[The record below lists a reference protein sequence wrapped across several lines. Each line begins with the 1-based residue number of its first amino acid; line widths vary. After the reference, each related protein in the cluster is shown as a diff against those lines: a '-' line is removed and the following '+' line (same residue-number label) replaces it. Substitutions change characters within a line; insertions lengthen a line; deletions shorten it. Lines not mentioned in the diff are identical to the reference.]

1 MMNDLSHPITPE
13 TTELDVEGM
22 TCGGCARRV
31 ETALAQLPGVIS
43 AHVDLA
49 GKTASVSA
57 APEVGAASLVEAVER
72 AGYRAQARARGIE
85 TAVALRVTGMT
96 CGGCARRVEKALAA
110 VPGVAQAKVDLAA
123 TRAEVEFAADAQ
135 VDAQALVA
143 AVAAAGYQ
151 AERIEGDAVDLAAPA
166 GPAPQPAA
174 PPVAVSFV
182 PMPKPKPKSR
192 AKPAAS
198 DAHHAEPAAIEQA
211 PAPTAASAAAPIEL
225 DIAGMTCA
233 SCSNRVEKALAQVPG
248 VSRASV
254 NLATERASVR
264 AEASVSAA
272 QLIAA
277 VEKAGYRAT
286 PLSAGASDIE
296 RAPAPAAPARQPIE
310 LEIGGM
316 TCASCS
322 GRVEKALAQV
332 PGVSRASVNLATERA
347 SISVEDSVSAAQLV
361 AAVEKAGYRA
371 TPLVADEPVPA
382 QSPAAPAIELEI
394 GGMTCAS
401 CSGRVEKALAQV
413 PGVSSASVNL
423 ATERASI
430 SAEAAVSV
438 AQLVAAVEKAGYRA
452 TPAAGSAGPIGT
464 AAPAATSPTAPRPSA
479 ESRKAAEARR
489 DLLLLIGSAVLTL
502 PLVAPMFAAPFGLSF
517 MLPAPLEF
525 VLAAIVQFGFGA
537 RFYRAAWHALRAR
550 AGNMDLLVALGTSA
564 AFGLS
569 VWQMLRA
576 PEQAGHLYFEAAAV
590 IVTLVR
596 FGKWLEAR
604 AKRQT
609 TDAIRAL
616 NALRPDRARIVEQG
630 VEREVPLA
638 QVRVGSIVAVRPGER
653 FPVDGRIAAGASHV
667 DESLITGE
675 SLPVA
680 KAPGDRV
687 TAGSINAEGALSVE
701 TTAIGAE
708 TTLARIIRLVE
719 SAQAEKAPI
728 QRLVDRVSAVFVPA
742 VLALAVLTFAGWMLA
757 GAPAETAILNAVAV
771 LVIACPCALG
781 LATPAAIMA
790 GTGVAA
796 RHGVLI
802 QDALAL
808 ELAQRTAVVAFD
820 KTGTLTEGKPSVTA
834 FEPIGTTRE
843 TAMAIA
849 AAIQRHSEH
858 PLARAIVA
866 AHHGEA
872 HGDARAPQASDA
884 KAVAGRGV
892 EARIDGTRHAIGSAR
907 WLDELAI
914 EVPAAARRRAAE
926 LEAAGNTVSWLM
938 RLDAPAAVLALIAFG
953 DTVKPSAREA
963 ISRLHALGIRTAL
976 VTGDNQGSA
985 TAVARELG
993 IDEVHAQVLPDDKAR
1008 VIAQLKA
1015 STQGVVAMVG
1025 DGINDA
1031 PALAA
1036 ADIGIAMATGTDVAM
1051 HTAGITLMR
1060 GDPALVAAA
1069 IDISRRTYRK
1079 IRQNL
1084 FWAFV
1089 YNVVGVPLAAF
1100 GLLNPMIAGAA
1111 MAFSSVSVVT
1121 NALLLKMWKGEAR

>member
-1 MMNDLSHPITPE
+1 MNDLSHPITPE

-49 GKTASVSA
+49 GKAASVSA

-72 AGYRAQARARGIE
+72 AGYRAQARARAIAS
-85 TAVALRVTGMT
+85 AVALRVTGMT

-110 VPGVAQAKVDLAA
+110 VPGVAQAKVDLAV
-123 TRAEVEFAADAQ
+123 TRAEVEFAADAE

-151 AERIEGDAVDLAAPA
+151 AERIESDAVDSAAPA
-166 GPAPQPAA
+166 APAPQPAA

-182 PMPKPKPKSR
+182 PMPKPKSR

-211 PAPTAASAAAPIEL
+211 PAPAAAAAAAPIEL

-254 NLATERASVR
+254 NLATERASV
-264 AEASVSAA
+264 
-272 QLIAA
+272 
-277 VEKAGYRAT
+277 
-286 PLSAGASDIE
+286 
-296 RAPAPAAPARQPIE
+296 
-310 LEIGGM
+310 
-316 TCASCS
+316 
-322 GRVEKALAQV
+322 
-332 PGVSRASVNLATERA
+332 
-347 SISVEDSVSAAQLV
+347 
-361 AAVEKAGYRA
+361 
-371 TPLVADEPVPA
+371 
-382 QSPAAPAIELEI
+382 
-394 GGMTCAS
+394 
-401 CSGRVEKALAQV
+401 
-413 PGVSSASVNL
+413 
-423 ATERASI
+423 

-452 TPAAGSAGPIGT
+452 TLAAGSIGT

-742 VLALAVLTFAGWMLA
+742 VLALAVLTFAGWLLA

-914 EVPAAARRRAAE
+914 EVPAAARQRAAE

-976 VTGDNQGSA
+976 VTGDNQGS
-985 TAVARELG
+985 
-993 IDEVHAQVLPDDKAR
+993 
-1008 VIAQLKA
+1008 
-1015 STQGVVAMVG
+1015 
-1025 DGINDA
+1025 
-1031 PALAA
+1031 
-1036 ADIGIAMATGTDVAM
+1036 
-1051 HTAGITLMR
+1051 
-1060 GDPALVAAA
+1060 
-1069 IDISRRTYRK
+1069 
-1079 IRQNL
+1079 
-1084 FWAFV
+1084 
-1089 YNVVGVPLAAF
+1089 
-1100 GLLNPMIAGAA
+1100 
-1111 MAFSSVSVVT
+1111 
-1121 NALLLKMWKGEAR
+1121 

>member
-1 MMNDLSHPITPE
+1 MNDLSHPITPE

-49 GKTASVSA
+49 GKAASVSA

-72 AGYRAQARARGIE
+72 AGYRAQARARAIAS
-85 TAVALRVTGMT
+85 AVALRVTGMT

-110 VPGVAQAKVDLAA
+110 VPGVAQAKVDLAV
-123 TRAEVEFAADAQ
+123 TRAEVEFAADAE

-151 AERIEGDAVDLAAPA
+151 AERIESDAVDSAAPA
-166 GPAPQPAA
+166 APAPQPAA

-182 PMPKPKPKSR
+182 PMPKPKSR

-211 PAPTAASAAAPIEL
+211 PAPAAAAAAAPIEL

-254 NLATERASVR
+254 NLATERASV
-264 AEASVSAA
+264 
-272 QLIAA
+272 
-277 VEKAGYRAT
+277 
-286 PLSAGASDIE
+286 
-296 RAPAPAAPARQPIE
+296 
-310 LEIGGM
+310 
-316 TCASCS
+316 
-322 GRVEKALAQV
+322 
-332 PGVSRASVNLATERA
+332 
-347 SISVEDSVSAAQLV
+347 
-361 AAVEKAGYRA
+361 
-371 TPLVADEPVPA
+371 
-382 QSPAAPAIELEI
+382 
-394 GGMTCAS
+394 
-401 CSGRVEKALAQV
+401 
-413 PGVSSASVNL
+413 
-423 ATERASI
+423 

-452 TPAAGSAGPIGT
+452 TLAAGSIGT

-742 VLALAVLTFAGWMLA
+742 VLALAVLTFAGWLLA

-914 EVPAAARRRAAE
+914 EVPAAARQRAAE

-993 IDEVHAQVLPDDKAR
+993 IDQVHAQVLPDDKAR

>member
-85 TAVALRVTGMT
+85 SAVALRVTGMT

-123 TRAEVEFAADAQ
+123 TRAEVEFAADAE

-166 GPAPQPAA
+166 APAPQPAA

-182 PMPKPKPKSR
+182 PMPKPKSR

-211 PAPTAASAAAPIEL
+211 PAPTAAAAPIEL

-296 RAPAPAAPARQPIE
+296 SAPAPAAPARQPIE

-382 QSPAAPAIELEI
+382 QSPDAPAIELEI

-413 PGVSSASVNL
+413 PGVSRASVNL
-423 ATERASI
+423 ATERASV

-452 TPAAGSAGPIGT
+452 TLAAGPIGT

-502 PLVAPMFAAPFGLSF
+502 PLVAPMLAAPFGLSF

-742 VLALAVLTFAGWMLA
+742 VLTLAVLTFAGWMLA

-872 HGDARAPQASDA
+872 HGEARAPQASDA

-914 EVPAAARRRAAE
+914 EVPAAARQRAAE